1 MIEEVTSEIKDLAKA
16 AASAYL
22 TSQKINDVDDAM
34 DIFLDV
40 YECAIKKIMLREH
53 KNRALRD
60 FASDETSN
68 RRH

>member
-1 MIEEVTSEIKDLAKA
+1 MVEEVTNEIKELAKSA
-16 AASAYL
+16 ATAYL

-34 DIFLDV
+34 DVFLDA

-60 FASDETSN
+60 FATEETN
-68 RRH
+68 NKH

>member
-1 MIEEVTSEIKDLAKA
+1 MEDVTIEMKELARSA
-16 AASAYL
+16 ATAYL

-34 DIFLDV
+34 DIFLDA

-68 RRH
+68 KH

>member
-1 MIEEVTSEIKDLAKA
+1 MIEEVTNEIKELAKSA
-16 AASAYL
+16 ATAYL

-34 DIFLDV
+34 DIFLDA

-60 FASDETSN
+60 FAIDESSAN
-68 RRH
+68 KH

>member
-1 MIEEVTSEIKDLAKA
+1 MFEEVTNEIKELAKSA
-16 AASAYL
+16 ATAYL

-34 DIFLDV
+34 DIFLDA

-68 RRH
+68 NRH